1 MARDLRLAGLI
12 LLACGAFAVANNALR
27 DKKSLQHVP
36 WVGRE
41 HHKTRSTAIDDPAP
55 MTPEQP
61 SAQRD
66 RETPAPVDSAAEAE
80 PQGDASSVAKTAP
93 AAPAAPITPDAHLA
107 TAAVPGAADA
117 GGVVTLGVVL
127 RHFRAQT
134 AHFVDARKAD
144 VYAEGHLR
152 GAINLP
158 SNAVYDHISL
168 ATDFIGS
175 DELVIVY
182 CDGGECE
189 ASHEVAGILRDEFGY
204 QKVRIYAK
212 GWAELETSKYFDELT
227 TTGAEP

>member
-36 WVGRE
+36 WVGRD
-41 HHKTRSTAIDDPAP
+41 HGKPRPTAIDDPAP
-55 MTPEQP
+55 RTPAQP

-66 RETPAPVDSAAEAE
+66 HEAAAPVHLAVEAE
-80 PQGDASSVAKTAP
+80 PRGDASSVAKTAP
-93 AAPAAPITPDAHLA
+93 AAPNTPDAHPA
-107 TAAVPGAADA
+107 TAAEQADA
-117 GGVVTLGVVL
+117 KADVGGVVTLDVLL

-144 VYAEGHLR
+144 VYARGHLR

-204 QKVRIYAK
+204 QNVRIYAK
-212 GWAELETSKYFDELT
+212 GWAELETSSDFDEFVA
-227 TTGAEP
+227 TGTEP